1 MPHCPLVAMG
11 WRSQVAEP
19 AQAPGRQPEPRPPP
33 QGEEGAW
40 EQPLALQGICLAE
53 QEAQRAHRQA
63 AGLGSRG
70 KHYPD
75 SGHCQ
80 HLAGSWALPA
90 WGSSR
95 LPAGWT
101 LALDSNS
108 SPGWMQPP
116 GLRIPGRGGNLPP
129 LPVCTASRGAPEA
142 WRFCLPTGTQNPGL
156 RLPAPALVGLSAG
169 SCASSR

>member
-1 MPHCPLVAMG
+1 MPHCPLVATG

-33 QGEEGAW
+33 QGDEGAW

-101 LALDSNS
+101 LALHCKN
-108 SPGWMQPP
+108 
-116 GLRIPGRGGNLPP
+116 GGCSIL
-129 LPVCTASRGAPEA
+129 ASGSLAGEGAYHHCPFA
-142 WRFCLPTGTQNPGL
+142 WRAKGPQ
-156 RLPAPALVGLSAG
+156 RLGASA
-169 SCASSR
+169 CQQARNTPV